1 MIHDSLAHLKYY
13 APILESFDR
22 IEEVLASSY
31 EEGTHQIGT
40 LSVTVESYVPTAFT
54 GTFRAHDSAA
64 TLVVMLQGEEL
75 FGLTYSER
83 CKGAAKDAC
92 GWIQISD
99 SPIKTVITAQ
109 SGMFTLFMPREPY
122 ALGIVANGSDALV
135 KRMTIVLKP

>member
-22 IEEVLASSY
+22 IEEVLASSH

-40 LSVTVESYVPTAFT
+40 LSVTVESYVPTSFT
-54 GTFRAHDSAA
+54 GTFKAHDLAA
-64 TLVVMLQGEEL
+64 TLVVMIEGEEL

-83 CKGAAKDAC
+83 SKGAAKNKD

>member
-22 IEEVLASSY
+22 IEEVLASSH

-40 LSVTVESYVPTAFT
+40 LSVTVESYVPTSFT
-54 GTFRAHDSAA
+54 GTFKAHDLAA
-64 TLVVMLQGEEL
+64 TLVVMIEGEEL

-83 CKGAAKDAC
+83 CCKKQG

-99 SPIKTVITAQ
+99 SPIKTVITAKRYVHP
-109 SGMFTLFMPREPY
+109 FMPREPY
-122 ALGIVANGSDALV
+122 AL
-135 KRMTIVLKP
+135 